1 MSPFLIDDYKASDF
15 QSWLDMS
22 LILFK
27 NYPAKDVEE
36 DLIRITKNPKYKT
49 FLARSGSHTV
59 GFVTVSIRTDY
70 VEGSK
75 TSPVGYVEAIYV
87 DSNYRKQ
94 GLAKLLFK
102 KGEHWTKLQG
112 CSEIGS
118 DTWDWN
124 VAAQDFHEKLGFKKE
139 DVLVHFIKKIN
150 D

>member
-1 MSPFLIDDYKASDF
+1 MDHLVIVDYTPSDF

-22 LILFK
+22 LMLFK
-27 NYPAKDVEE
+27 DYPADETEFELK
-36 DLIRITKNPKYKT
+36 RIADNPKYKT
-49 FLARSGSHTV
+49 FMAMSGGSPI
-59 GFVTVSIRTDY
+59 GFVTVSIRNDY

-87 DSNYRKQ
+87 DSHYRKQ
-94 GLAKLLFK
+94 GLAKLLFQ
-102 KGEHWTKLQG
+102 KGEQWTKQQG

-124 VAAQDFHEKLGFKKE
+124 TAAHDFHQKLGFRKE
-139 DVLVHFIKKIN
+139 DVLVHYIKKIS